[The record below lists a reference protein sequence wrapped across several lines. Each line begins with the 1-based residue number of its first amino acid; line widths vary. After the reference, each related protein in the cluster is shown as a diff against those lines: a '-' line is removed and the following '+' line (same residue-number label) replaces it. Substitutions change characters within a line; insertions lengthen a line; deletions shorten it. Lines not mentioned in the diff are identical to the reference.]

1 MLVVEVIYAL
11 PDRAERYM
19 VALPEGATA
28 AQAVERSGVV
38 AAHPEIDLAR
48 DGLAVFGQ
56 RVPPEQPL
64 RAGDR
69 VEVLRPLVADPKAA
83 RRDRVARKSR

>member
-11 PDRAERYM
+11 PEQAERYV

-28 AQAVERSGVV
+28 ALAVERSGVL

-48 DGLAVFGQ
+48 DGLAVFGR
-56 RVPPEQPL
+56 RVPPERRL
-64 RAGDR
+64 AAGDR
-69 VEVLRPLVADPKAA
+69 VEVLRPLVADPKSA
-83 RRDRVARKSR
+83 RRDRAARKLR